1 MCVLSFK
8 YWLSLTF
15 VGVEAKTLPAPIL
28 KLLLQ
33 TQGVPLFINEI
44 AHLIRTNEN
53 ISIYNKTLSI
63 KSEVD
68 FKVTESI
75 GGLIMSRLDKLTP
88 TLHLIVRVASVI
100 GILHI
105 QFDFR
110 WLFLGNE
117 FEVPILLEAYPVV
130 KGGYLSQPEW
140 KESIAALEKLEIFK
154 KASDKQNTFMF
165 THPLICDAAYNLLL
179 IEQRRE
185 LHRACAMYYEVTP
198 KN

>member
-1 MCVLSFK
+1 M
-8 YWLSLTF
+8 TF

-110 WLFLGNE
+110 
-117 FEVPILLEAYPVV
+117 
-130 KGGYLSQPEW
+130 
-140 KESIAALEKLEIFK
+140 
-154 KASDKQNTFMF
+154 
-165 THPLICDAAYNLLL
+165 
-179 IEQRRE
+179 
-185 LHRACAMYYEVTP
+185 
-198 KN
+198 